1 MRKTSN
7 EAARRWTY
15 ETVSEK
21 DFQASI
27 VEVAQLYGWL
37 VWHDVDSRKNA
48 PGMLDLILAHPLGDF
63 LMWECKTEKGR
74 VRTEQK
80 QWIAALVASGLEASI
95 VRPSDMD
102 AIIARLQK
110 GKLS

>member
-27 VEVAQLYGWL
+27 VEVAQLYGYL
-37 VWHDVDSRKNA
+37 VYHTYDSKRCT
-48 PGMLDLILAHPLGDF
+48 PGYPDLTIIHPSGDALF
-63 LMWECKTEKGR
+63 WEVKTEKGR